1 MRMWLDVGNL
11 ILELYNLQP
20 AAVRNTL
27 QSLGRPV
34 SACLEVEG
42 TLVLQPP
49 SVSSNTTNL
58 LAVVVRWGVRERRG
72 SRVDAVT
79 LDAVEEG

>member
-1 MRMWLDVGNL
+1 MRIWLDVGNL

-34 SACLEVEG
+34 PARLEVEG

-49 SVSSNTTNL
+49 PVSSHATNL

>member
-1 MRMWLDVGNL
+1 MWLDVGSL

-34 SACLEVEG
+34 PARLEVEG

-58 LAVVVRWGVRERRG
+58 LAVVVRWGVR
-72 SRVDAVT
+72 
-79 LDAVEEG
+79 

>member
-1 MRMWLDVGNL
+1 MLHSRLLFPVLQVLLHRMRMLLDVGNL

-34 SACLEVEG
+34 SARLEVEG

-49 SVSSNTTNL
+49 SVSSHATNL
-58 LAVVVRWGVRERRG
+58 LAVVVRWGVR
-72 SRVDAVT
+72 
-79 LDAVEEG
+79 